1 MPMSEELAWAHWW
14 ACPWE
19 QAHSDWLTT
28 PDLTLSTALAR
39 HHHARLSALFQIE
52 PCLPPPPAPALLQLA
67 QANAAQRD
75 LTLMLVNGVCH
86 PRQETLLDDEQ
97 NLWCQRL
104 IKALSPHPISVDTDA
119 PLHYLRAWVE
129 PAVWQRLR
137 LGFSRCQVL
146 ELDQH
151 PRLLDSSGRMNTL
164 WQAAIWR
171 AISTTNNDPERVPLR
186 EN

>member
-1 MPMSEELAWAHWW
+1 
-14 ACPWE
+14 
-19 QAHSDWLTT
+19 
-28 PDLTLSTALAR
+28 
-39 HHHARLSALFQIE
+39 
-52 PCLPPPPAPALLQLA
+52 
-67 QANAAQRD
+67 
-75 LTLMLVNGVCH
+75 MLVNGVCH

-171 AISTTNNDPERVPLR
+171 AISTTNNEQRTTTLSVSLYEKTDHVLCPQDRVERKRPQLTR
-186 EN
+186 YSHSQRDAR